1 MFKGHPKGL
10 YVAFLANMG
19 ERFGFYT
26 MMGIL
31 VLFLQAKFNLDA
43 GKAGLIYSIFYF
55 SIYALALLGGFIADR
70 TQNYKGVVAV
80 GVTIMFLGYFL
91 LAIPGFGLVVAC
103 VALGTIAL
111 GNGLFKGNL
120 QALVGQMYDNPQYS
134 GLRDSAYSIFYMGIN
149 VGAMFAPNAAVW
161 VQKWYLKQNGYEF
174 FPKTYNLC
182 KQFSADSLKETSQ
195 LYKYASDVTGQH
207 VTDFIDLGKLGE
219 FTNATG
225 KPVTDFIDMGK
236 LGEVVNAT
244 GKPVIDFVDL
254 GKLGEVAKAAGL
266 SFTDFMDMEKLG
278 EVAKAADQSVA
289 DFVMNKLGE
298 VANATGQSVSDFMD
312 MGKLGGF
319 VKNYMDMLS
328 KTASDVTGQP
338 VSDFMDLSKLGEVA
352 NATGQSASDF
362 MDMNKLGEVANAT
375 GQFVTEFM
383 DLGKLGEFVNNYLN
397 VFSTGYHYAFGIA
410 GVAMLISLTSY
421 LFFKR
426 HLPEKKNIEAG
437 SADVPQMPKAE
448 EKQRLLALGLVF
460 LVVIFFWMSFHQNG
474 LTMTFFAR
482 DCTVTSVAPLSNLL
496 FDIRSLLS
504 IGLGVLGLVLAL
516 KPSSTGKTRLLGAV
530 MAVVFGA
537 VVYYLYNGFKD
548 ETQINPA
555 IFQQFNAFFVVFLT
569 PVIVGLFAWLRSK
582 GKEPSAPRKIGIG
595 MIIAALGFV
604 VLLIGSLGMPI
615 APVVK
620 GHQIPLQETMLV
632 STQWLIQ
639 SYLVLTIAELFLSP
653 MGISFV
659 SKVAPPR
666 LQGLMQGG
674 WLCATAIGNQLLFV
688 GPFFWSRVPIW
699 GVWLIF
705 IVCCLISATVIFS
718 LLRRLELVAK

>member
-1 MFKGHPKGL
+1 LCFNVFFSVFFREERQMFKGHPKGL

-161 VQKWYLKQNGYEF
+161 VQKWYLKRNGYDFLPE
-174 FPKTYNLC
+174 TYNLC
-182 KQFSADSLKETSQ
+182 KQFVASTLTETSQ
-195 LYKYASDVTGQH
+195 LSEIALK
-207 VTDFIDLGKLGE
+207 
-219 FTNATG
+219 
-225 KPVTDFIDMGK
+225 
-236 LGEVVNAT
+236 
-244 GKPVIDFVDL
+244 
-254 GKLGEVAKAAGL
+254 
-266 SFTDFMDMEKLG
+266 
-278 EVAKAADQSVA
+278 
-289 DFVMNKLGE
+289 
-298 VANATGQSVSDFMD
+298 ATGQSD
-312 MGKLGGF
+312 
-319 VKNYMDMLS
+319 
-328 KTASDVTGQP
+328 T
-338 VSDFMDLSKLGEVA
+338 DLV
-352 NATGQSASDF
+352 
-362 MDMNKLGEVANAT
+362 
-375 GQFVTEFM
+375 EFA
-383 DLGKLGEFVNNYLN
+383 NNYLN

-426 HLPEKKNIEAG
+426 HLPEKKKIEAG